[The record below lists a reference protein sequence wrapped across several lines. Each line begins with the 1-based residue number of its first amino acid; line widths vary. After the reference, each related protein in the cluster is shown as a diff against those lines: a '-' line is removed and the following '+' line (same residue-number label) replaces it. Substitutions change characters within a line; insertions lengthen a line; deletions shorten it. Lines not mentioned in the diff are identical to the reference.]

1 MNNIYYLYIM
11 NEPLDDKSIQW
22 PDSPDEPPPKT
33 QAPSPHSVTKDTR
46 PMNSTSDFE
55 AMVEFYLAD
64 NPHLRT
70 RGRVSELE
78 IRFGTNTKSGRPLSK
93 IDYDN
98 VVKQFYGAGF
108 STKQPDGLSILRIT
122 NEETSRETGQIRMSN
137 VRAEVMGVDLIQ
149 EYCRTNNLQK
159 LIDLPSTASAIADKI
174 KFTKK
179 SPPFIG
185 ADRDTNKPLKPVD
198 FPDHNFR
205 VSYQYETDFATHSE
219 TAKKILSKW
228 NDTKKT
234 FRSINRVRLSH
245 PEYPVFVDIS
255 IVKGSAKKDRKVPVP
270 QYTVQ
275 EAHVFTSAESYEV
288 ELEIDNSRVGSG
300 TPYKTA
306 SQLMVAIRKCIRIV
320 LSGLQGTNYPI
331 PYSEK
336 DKIIAQY
343 IHTAYGD
350 EYAKEYTGRLFDA
363 NDRTRQ
369 YARQRL
375 NKHFIGPSSNT
386 LQLSHIADNSDN
398 SLSVPNIRDNYTV
411 TDKADGDRKLLYVAA
426 NGHLYMIDTN
436 MNIIFTGIITRDKEL
451 YGSIIDGE
459 HIKYDKFGKFVN
471 LYAAFD
477 VYFINGKSVRELDF
491 APMKDEDLP
500 ANFRLPLLQDLLK
513 KLKPVSILDKESG
526 NSDPNKKHVPKDGV
540 NQHSCWLTL
549 RCKDFYSTRDSSIF
563 QHCSTILSMVT
574 DGSYAYNTDGLIF
587 TPTSTGVGG
596 EKSGHTGP
604 LNKSTWPMSFK
615 WKPPEFNTIDFLVS
629 VKKDKTGK
637 DELHHVFQDGVNMS
651 TAKNLT
657 QYKTLVLRCGFNKKE
672 HGYINP
678 MLDVIRDNLPN
689 VGDEDNA
696 WDYMPVAFQ
705 PTNPYDTNASLCNV
719 ELAENGSG
727 GLVMLTKE
735 NEYFEEDMIV
745 EFSYDPSRLGPW
757 RWIPLRVRYDKTNDL
772 RSGGKNFGNAYH
784 VANSNWKSIHNP
796 ITHHMITTGQ
806 DIPAYSGDEDVYYNR
821 SGKVSNTRALRNFHN
836 LYVKRKL
843 ILGVSNRGDTLIDYA
858 VGKAGDLPK
867 WVAAKLSFVF
877 GMDVSPDN
885 IENQLDG
892 ACARYLNAR
901 KKYNSMPDALF
912 AVGNSKLLIREGKA
926 PTSERD
932 KQVTNAVFGQ
942 GAKDKDALGAGVY
955 KNYGVGESGFNIS
968 SVQFALHYFFESERI
983 MHNFLRNV
991 AECTKVNGYFIGT
1004 CYDGQ
1009 SVFNMLQN
1017 KYKGE
1022 GVTLMRND
1030 EKIFEITKQYDHTG
1044 FPEDEYS
1051 INYPID
1057 VYQESINKTFPEY
1070 LVNFK
1075 YLQRVMENYGFTVIT
1090 KEEASSMGLPNGT
1103 GLFDELYASME
1114 SEIEHNRQAKTDYE
1128 SAPNMSKEEKRISFL
1143 NRYFVFRKTHNVN
1156 AEKAAKL
1163 MMNRREDD
1171 DDVDKIIAHAQ
1182 QADAKLDGAKTES
1195 KSVIHKLPGKK
1206 TRITIGQGYQPVT
1219 EIQMAEPVATGKTV
1233 VIKRAKPKTNP

>member
-1 MNNIYYLYIM
+1 
-11 NEPLDDKSIQW
+11 
-22 PDSPDEPPPKT
+22 
-33 QAPSPHSVTKDTR
+33 
-46 PMNSTSDFE
+46 
-55 AMVEFYLAD
+55 
-64 NPHLRT
+64 
-70 RGRVSELE
+70 
-78 IRFGTNTKSGRPLSK
+78 
-93 IDYDN
+93 
-98 VVKQFYGAGF
+98 
-108 STKQPDGLSILRIT
+108 
-122 NEETSRETGQIRMSN
+122 
-137 VRAEVMGVDLIQ
+137 
-149 EYCRTNNLQK
+149 
-159 LIDLPSTASAIADKI
+159 
-174 KFTKK
+174 
-179 SPPFIG
+179 
-185 ADRDTNKPLKPVD
+185 
-198 FPDHNFR
+198 
-205 VSYQYETDFATHSE
+205 
-219 TAKKILSKW
+219 
-228 NDTKKT
+228 
-234 FRSINRVRLSH
+234 
-245 PEYPVFVDIS
+245 
-255 IVKGSAKKDRKVPVP
+255 
-270 QYTVQ
+270 
-275 EAHVFTSAESYEV
+275 
-288 ELEIDNSRVGSG
+288 
-300 TPYKTA
+300 
-306 SQLMVAIRKCIRIV
+306 
-320 LSGLQGTNYPI
+320 
-331 PYSEK
+331 
-336 DKIIAQY
+336 
-343 IHTAYGD
+343 
-350 EYAKEYTGRLFDA
+350 
-363 NDRTRQ
+363 
-369 YARQRL
+369 
-375 NKHFIGPSSNT
+375 
-386 LQLSHIADNSDN
+386 
-398 SLSVPNIRDNYTV
+398 
-411 TDKADGDRKLLYVAA
+411 
-426 NGHLYMIDTN
+426 
-436 MNIIFTGIITRDKEL
+436 
-451 YGSIIDGE
+451 
-459 HIKYDKFGKFVN
+459 
-471 LYAAFD
+471 
-477 VYFINGKSVRELDF
+477 
-491 APMKDEDLP
+491 
-500 ANFRLPLLQDLLK
+500 
-513 KLKPVSILDKESG
+513 
-526 NSDPNKKHVPKDGV
+526 
-540 NQHSCWLTL
+540 
-549 RCKDFYSTRDSSIF
+549 
-563 QHCSTILSMVT
+563 MVT